1 MKAPRDG
8 QVFAINPAHAALVYQ
23 QTEENIVSGIG
34 VNNSSYWEAEGRRLG
49 PLLDDVY
56 ATVVAATDNG
66 IAASVALGLARA
78 QGTRRR
84 VAIADLVGEL
94 PQLEALLTGD
104 DPHGVADSFRYGV
117 SLNKIARPINQEG
130 SIFLM
135 PSGTESVA
143 NVEIYDNDR
152 WRRLAAGFHEVGAL
166 LLVVADSR
174 TAGFAELCSFIGAL
188 TPAGESTNIEAPA
201 GVRLIAPPTQAA
213 PSIPLASL
221 KTPARVST
229 AKARA
234 VAAEDSSSRRRN
246 TFAFLLVVAVIAS
259 AIGAFLWPRIQP
271 LLPASIVSLLPG
283 AAATN
288 DSSRIAT
295 SQQQEVTRESANDAA
310 NTVSRDSSIADSI
323 AKMEPLAVSNPGD
336 STRSS
341 RYSIYFTTAN
351 TRDAAMPDK
360 SVLALPA
367 VAMSPVRE
375 GSEVW
380 YRVTIGASADR
391 QAANAMLTDLRSREK
406 LTAGNVLDVPYA
418 LLLDQNIAAAEVN
431 TTLNEYMRRGIIAYA
446 LRQANGQ
453 ATIMTGA
460 FENPGQSNIL
470 ADSLQR
476 IGITPVLIYRTG
488 RTF

>member
-1 MKAPRDG
+1 M
-8 QVFAINPAHAALVYQ
+8 
-23 QTEENIVSGIG
+23 SGIG
-34 VNNSSYWEAEGRRLG
+34 ASNSSYWEAEGRRLG

-56 ATVVAATDNG
+56 ATVIASRDNG

-130 SIFLM
+130 TVFLM

-143 NVEIYDNDR
+143 TVEIYDNDR

-166 LLVVADSR
+166 LLVVADPR
-174 TAGFAELCSFIGAL
+174 TSGFAELCAFIGAL
-188 TPAGESTNIEAPA
+188 TPVGDPAGFEAPA
-201 GVRLIAPPTQAA
+201 GVRVIAPPTQPA
-213 PSIPLASL
+213 PIIPVASTR
-221 KTPARVST
+221 TPARATT
-229 AKARA
+229 ARARA
-234 VAAEDSSSRRRN
+234 VAAEDSTSRRRN
-246 TFAFLLVVAVIAS
+246 TFAFLLVVAVLAT

-283 AAATN
+283 TDVN
-288 DSSRIAT
+288 DSSRIAS
-295 SQQQEVTRESANDAA
+295 SQQQEVTREAAIDAS
-310 NTVSRDSSIADSI
+310 NTVSRDSVIADSI
-323 AKMEPLAVSNPGD
+323 SALEPLVVSNPAD
-336 STRSS
+336 SASAS
-341 RYSIYFTTAN
+341 RFSIYFTTAN

-360 SVLALPA
+360 SVMALPA

-391 QAANAMLTDLRSREK
+391 QAANAMLADLRTREK
-406 LTAGNVLDVPYA
+406 LTSGNVLDVPYA
-418 LLLDQNIAAAEVN
+418 LLLEQNIPAAAVN
-431 TTLNEYMRRGIIAYA
+431 EALNEYTQRGIIAYA
-446 LRQANGQ
+446 LRQADGQ

-460 FENPGQSNIL
+460 FENPAQSNIL
-470 ADSLQR
+470 ADSLQKS
-476 IGITPVLIYRTG
+476 GITPVLIYRTG

>member
-1 MKAPRDG
+1 M
-8 QVFAINPAHAALVYQ
+8 
-23 QTEENIVSGIG
+23 SGIG
-34 VNNSSYWEAEGRRLG
+34 ADNSSYWEAEGRRLG

-56 ATVVAATDNG
+56 ATVVASRDNG

-130 SIFLM
+130 TVFLM

-174 TAGFAELCSFIGAL
+174 TTGFAELCTFIGAL
-188 TPAGESTNIEAPA
+188 TPVGDPTTFVTPV
-201 GVRLIAPPTQAA
+201 GVRVIAPPTQAA
-213 PSIPLASL
+213 PNIPAASV
-221 KTPARVST
+221 KTPARATT
-229 AKARA
+229 ARARA
-234 VAAEDSSSRRRN
+234 VAAEDASSRRRN
-246 TFAFLLVVAVIAS
+246 TFAFLLVVAVLAS

-283 AAATN
+283 GADMN
-288 DSSRIAT
+288 DSSRIAS
-295 SQQQEVTRESANDAA
+295 SQQQEVTREAPTDAP
-310 NTVSRDSSIADSI
+310 NSVSRDSAIADSI
-323 AKMEPLAVSNPGD
+323 ARLEPLAVSNPGD
-336 STRSS
+336 SARAS
-341 RYSIYFTTAN
+341 RFSIYFTTAN

-360 SVLALPA
+360 SVLSLPA

-391 QAANAMLTDLRSREK
+391 QAANAMLADLRSRET
-406 LTAGNVLDVPYA
+406 LTSGNVLDVPFA
-418 LLLDQNIAAAEVN
+418 LLLEQNIAAAAVN
-431 TTLNEYMRRGIIAYA
+431 ETLNEYAQRGIIAYA
-446 LRQANGQ
+446 LRQADGK

-460 FENPGQSNIL
+460 FENPAQSNIL
-470 ADSLQR
+470 ADSLQKS
-476 IGITPVLIYRTG
+476 GITPVLIYRTG